1 MDIKSRMED
10 MNRFYNLLE
19 VYKHGVSDGLLGGVN
34 PYYQED
40 QYRPQLRQIYKEGYE
55 FGMGLWRKQ
64 EEMKEDENGH

>member
-1 MDIKSRMED
+1 MED

-34 PYYQED
+34 PYYQAD
-40 QYRPQLRQIYKEGYE
+40 KYRPQLRQIYKEGYE